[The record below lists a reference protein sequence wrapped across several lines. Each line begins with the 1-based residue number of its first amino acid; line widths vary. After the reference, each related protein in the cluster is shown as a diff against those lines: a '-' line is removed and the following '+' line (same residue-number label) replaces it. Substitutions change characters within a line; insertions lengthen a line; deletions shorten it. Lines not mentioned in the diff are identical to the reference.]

1 MRIRL
6 GIIVAACL
14 YYSGLVKLARWY
26 AQRSNRNLVILN
38 YHQASGGDLR
48 RQMLYLRRHYR
59 LLHLDDALDE
69 LYAASPAGKPIEDR
83 RMPLVLTFDDGYR
96 DNYTHA
102 FPLARE
108 LQVPI
113 TIFLVPG
120 YIQSGERFWWREG
133 KSLVARAQVS
143 EVSIGNRA
151 YHLDQAGE
159 RLALTKLIDARLR
172 YAPSIAERDAFL
184 AMARQLLAVPERI
197 QAGEESEQ
205 PLTWEEVREM
215 DASGWVSF
223 GAHTMHHPILSTL
236 ADPQEIQHEVEEC
249 RTVLER
255 ELGHP
260 VRAFA
265 YPIGKPEHFGE
276 HGLRAVEKAGYTWA
290 LTTLRGVNTQQSD
303 PHQLRRMPGDASRHW
318 LVMAAETSG
327 IWYLFSHLW
336 KNNRATYP
344 EHDKTPQPIPVAT
357 VISFEQN

>member
-1 MRIRL
+1 MRERVRL
-6 GIIVAACL
+6 WIGVCF
-14 YYSGLVKLARWY
+14 YYCGLVRLSYLRM
-26 AQRSNRNLVILN
+26 QHSGPRLVILN

-69 LYAASPAGKPIEDR
+69 LYDMPPSGKPVKDR
-83 RMPLVLTFDDGYR
+83 RMLLVLTFDDGYR

-133 KSLVARAQVS
+133 RWLSASAAIS
-143 EVSIGNRA
+143 EATIDGRT
-151 YHLDQAGE
+151 YHLGQPG
-159 RLALTKLIDARLR
+159 
-172 YAPSIAERDAFL
+172 ERDALAHAIDKRLRSASSVDQREEFL
-184 AMARQLLAVPERI
+184 LEIRQLLQVPDMVMP
-197 QAGEESEQ
+197 GEEGER
-205 PLTWEEVREM
+205 PMTWAKVREM

-223 GAHTMHHPILSTL
+223 GAHTMHHPILTAL

-276 HGLRAVEKAGYTWA
+276 QGVQAVKAAGYTWA
-290 LTTLRGVNTQQSD
+290 VTTIEEANTPQCD
-303 PHQLRRMPGDASRHW
+303 PYLLRRLPGVIEKNW
-318 LVMAAETSG
+318 LVMASELVG
-327 IWYLFSHLW
+327 ILGILSRIKKFL
-336 KNNRATYP
+336 R
-344 EHDKTPQPIPVAT
+344 IRRVAK
-357 VISFEQN
+357 